1 MGHYDDCY
9 DNYDKADR
17 QREARRAARLQ
28 RMQDILFRVL
38 VAECGDSDKDL
49 KLVEDMA
56 DHIAYML
63 HKEMR

>member
-1 MGHYDDCY
+1 MGHYDDG
-9 DNYDKADR
+9 YDKADR
-17 QREARRAARLQ
+17 ERYAHRAARLQ

-56 DHIAYML
+56 DHMAYIL